1 MRKRKNGLSFYEKKN
16 TVSIPLVKEILVMAV
31 ATVLTVFLAVVLVF
45 SMGLRINVVGV
56 SMEPTLDSGQKILV
70 NRFLYTISAP
80 KRGDIIVFRPGGN
93 PNSHYYVKRIV
104 GMPGETIQIMEGKM
118 YINGSVVEEEGYDKI
133 EDAGIAEKEVTLG
146 NNEYFVLGDNR
157 NASEDSRSAN
167 IGSISRES
175 IYGKVWFHF
184 RSEDSGMGMIR

>member
-1 MRKRKNGLSFYEKKN
+1 
-16 TVSIPLVKEILVMAV
+16 MAV

-56 SMEPTLDSGQKILV
+56 SMEPTLDSDQKILV

-93 PNSHYYVKRIV
+93 PNSHYYVKRVV
-104 GMPGETIQIMEGKM
+104 GMPGETIQIMDGKL
-118 YINGSVVEEEGYDKI
+118 YINGSVVEDEGYDKI
-133 EDAGIAEKEVTLG
+133 EDAGIAEKEVALG
-146 NNEYFVLGDNR
+146 SNEYFVLGDNR

-175 IYGKVWFHF
+175 IYGKAWFHF
-184 RSEDSGMGMIR
+184 RSEDSGMGLIQ